1 MSETIT
7 ETVTNYFRVH
17 HATIKWED
25 KPDEN
30 IEYVQERDHGQ
41 TIRLYDY
48 DEDGWSVGLGYSDDQ
63 PYLRHYDMPIENM
76 RIIST
81 DSIEEIEVN
90 WVETL
95 VAVAELDIE
104 ETTSRPFIRKKTER
118 ELLTDDP
125 DVTIWMKSEWEAHNA
140 DD

>member
-7 ETVTNYFRVH
+7 ETVTDHFRVQ

-30 IEYVQERDHGQ
+30 VEFIQERDHGQ
-41 TIRLYDY
+41 TIRLYDL
-48 DEDGWSVGLGYSDDQ
+48 DEDSWRVGLGYDDERA
-63 PYLRHYDMPIENM
+63 YLNHYDAPIENM

-90 WVETL
+90 WVEQL
-95 VAVAELDIE
+95 VAVAEVEIE
-104 ETTSRPFIRKKTER
+104 VTRERALIRTKESREM
-118 ELLTDDP
+118 LTDEP
-125 DVTIWMKSEWEAHNA
+125 DVTIWMRSEWEAA
-140 DD
+140 SED